1 MTREDLAI
9 GELLDRWE
17 LMNNDL
23 RSDIKKYDFAFYMAI
38 QELYRIRNFQMS
50 DCRDD
55 YYEFLCPTCGGE
67 GEILQDCFED
77 TCCCADPEEHGYI
90 L

>member
-38 QELYRIRNFQMS
+38 QELYRIRTS
-50 DCRDD
+50 K
-55 YYEFLCPTCGGE
+55 
-67 GEILQDCFED
+67 
-77 TCCCADPEEHGYI
+77 
-90 L
+90 